1 MSSGTVAR
9 LDWLNVIE
17 TNGTAV
23 GFVARRVKEK
33 VVAGGLNVEEFT
45 ALEAADTEDA
55 AEDAVEGAV
64 DAVEDEPLLVPGVTV
79 RDALVVDVA

>member
-9 LDWLNVIE
+9 LDWLKVIE
-17 TNGTAV
+17 ANGTAV

-45 ALEAADTEDA
+45 ALEAAD

-64 DAVEDEPLLVPGVTV
+64 DAVEDAPLLVPATTV
-79 RDALVVDVA
+79 RDALVVDDVN